1 MNKYK
6 KYIVVLVL
14 CLTVLSGCNLPGLK
28 NSNSDDD
35 VKITSLGTSESQIIS
50 HMMRLLIEHDTHG
63 KIKPTLINNLGSSVI
78 QHNAVASG
86 QANMSGTR
94 YTGTDLTGA
103 LNEKPI
109 KDPKSNE
116 SYTKGFEEKY
126 HQKFFN
132 SYGFANSYSLIVTK
146 ETAKNTI

>member
-1 MNKYK
+1 
-6 KYIVVLVL
+6 
-14 CLTVLSGCNLPGLK
+14 
-28 NSNSDDD
+28 
-35 VKITSLGTSESQIIS
+35 
-50 HMMRLLIEHDTHG
+50 
-63 KIKPTLINNLGSSVI
+63 
-78 QHNAVASG
+78 
-86 QANMSGTR
+86 MSGTR

-146 ETAKNTI
+146 ETAKKYHLNTVSDLKNMPKIYVWYGQLLER